1 MCCAA
6 VNWWRRNPGGRRR
19 SFSEC
24 CIALLTEALMLS
36 PEQSQL
42 ASLFTP
48 ALRLKSYKTGGFEYS
63 AHTRRIGP
71 TVADPR
77 TIVVNLDD
85 TLNNFTETLQHGEFP
100 YNPADSLSEATF
112 EHHLRKIRSGDSE
125 PGDLFSTEYSYCRFK
140 IHLQCWQRARARPD
154 GVEFMQWLTRN
165 QWRIVICVPRDLRR
179 AHDCT
184 RAWLQEND
192 IPFDYLFMASDKI
205 VFCKAWGIRHLV
217 DRAMV

>member
-1 MCCAA
+1 MAPTSA
-6 VNWWRRNPGGRRR
+6 GSV
-19 SFSEC
+19 
-24 CIALLTEALMLS
+24 
-36 PEQSQL
+36 L
-42 ASLFTP
+42 A
-48 ALRLKSYKTGGFEYS
+48 
-63 AHTRRIGP
+63 
-71 TVADPR
+71 VADPR

-100 YNPADSLSEATF
+100 YNPADSMSEATF

-140 IHLQCWQRARARPD
+140 IHLQCWQQARARRD
-154 GVEFMQWLTRN
+154 GVEFTQWLKRN

-217 DRAMV
+217 DRAMVNAVHGGRHEVNVYYSVMAEHQSLPAHNARGFQTFEEVKRWMQE